1 MSEMNLRLS
10 ERARLVVLVAAVLL
24 ILGLVNKQIVDKEK
38 LIADLRA
45 AENVLREQAIRFFAA
60 WVATI

>member
-1 MSEMNLRLS
+1 L
-10 ERARLVVLVAAVLL
+10 AVLATSRPGGGNIVAA
-24 ILGLVNKQIVDKEK
+24 GVDKEE

-45 AENVLREQAIRFFAA
+45 AQNVLREQAIRFFAA